1 MTRAELKEAISQKGV
16 KFRSGLTK
24 DELQD
29 IYNQLYPT
37 SETEDNLSEQP
48 QEKTVVDNEN
58 KTSETTEGEEQ
69 TGEAFDE
76 LLGKIKSAEAPI
88 GETKKVKPLIEPTRT
103 KTKKGRS
110 SPDSTR
116 IEGYVLLLI
125 VDTIFP
131 ASFAMLNNMLD
142 KRIKVRA
149 EELALKE
156 KDFKALE
163 PLADQAADYMAINL
177 NPVAGFFLIAT
188 FMYGSNLINIRM
200 NLSVRKQ
207 EPIIPFKNDQ
217 AANDK

>member
-29 IYNQLYPT
+29 IYNQLYP
-37 SETEDNLSEQP
+37 ETETEKQVSNDELTAVTENADQTISSEA
-48 QEKTVVDNEN
+48 
-58 KTSETTEGEEQ
+58 GEEKK
-69 TGEAFDE
+69 EDAFDE
-76 LLGKIKSAEAPI
+76 LLGKIETAEAPA
-88 GETKKVKPLIEPTRT
+88 GETKKVKPLIESTRS
-103 KTKKGRS
+103 KTKRGKS

-125 VDTIFP
+125 VDTVFP

-188 FMYGSNLINIRM
+188 FMYGSNLINVRM
-200 NLSVRKQ
+200 NLSVRTQ
-207 EPIIPFKNDQ
+207 PTVIPFSDKKG
-217 AANDK
+217 NDK